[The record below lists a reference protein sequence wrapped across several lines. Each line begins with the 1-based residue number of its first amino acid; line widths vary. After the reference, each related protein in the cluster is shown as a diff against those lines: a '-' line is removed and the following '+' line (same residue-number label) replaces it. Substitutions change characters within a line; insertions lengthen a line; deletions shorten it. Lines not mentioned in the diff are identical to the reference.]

1 MNTGNWR
8 SDGLE
13 SRRSTESRL
22 DDAHGRGLDW
32 LFEGPDSSC
41 NRDDLVRELILRDTG
56 AWDCTALPR
65 SRRLELQD
73 FEADD

>member
-8 SDGLE
+8 SDSLE

-22 DDAHGRGLDW
+22 DEARGRGLDW
-32 LFEGPDSSC
+32 LFKGVSSC
-41 NRDDLVRELILRDTG
+41 SRDDLVRDLILRDTG

-65 SRRLELQD
+65 SHPLELQD
-73 FEADD
+73 FETDD